1 MNIIYKNTEQDIS
14 GTPTKIFIINS
25 LLSLIILLIVVSS
38 LFFLRYPETFH
49 SKVVLI
55 KYQPVTGNAI
65 FTGKMNIPPIPG
77 TQLKKGM
84 TVKISYEDAPVN
96 ASGYLEGKIMA
107 LDTNPDHSFT
117 ATINIPSKKLIA
129 LLKKNSIED
138 YSIAKGEVYIRD
150 LRLYQKI
157 FSYKSTD

>member
-1 MNIIYKNTEQDIS
+1 
-14 GTPTKIFIINS
+14 
-25 LLSLIILLIVVSS
+25 
-38 LFFLRYPETFH
+38 
-49 SKVVLI
+49 
-55 KYQPVTGNAI
+55 
-65 FTGKMNIPPIPG
+65 
-77 TQLKKGM
+77 M

-96 ASGYLEGKIMA
+96 ASGYLEGEIMA